1 MTDESNEPSS
11 STPVR
16 GTGSAEGRPLPA
28 IRHDGWTGEAMAKF
42 LESLAETGIVLD
54 ACDAADKSSTAAY
67 AHRRRH
73 PLFAEAWEKALGI
86 ARDRL
91 ADTLLA
97 RSIEGNVEQIIK
109 DGEIVAEKHFI
120 DNRLGLA
127 VLKRLD
133 QRTDSARDS
142 RRQQSPSRALAE
154 PDWELALTALR
165 TGDADDIAAALA
177 MLKGPVLGSSK
188 GDEVGEACDPPF
200 EDVEGDNFDHPRLW
214 RDWAKGDWRTN
225 FPSPPG
231 FDGHEE
237 DDWEDDTYSRTLSD
251 EELAALVA
259 AGIAEPSEALSE
271 VSLEQ
276 DEAER
281 DAFFAGLATTTVTPD
296 LIRGPPVF
304 AAPDEKAGAGSSP
317 A

>member
-1 MTDESNEPSS
+1 MNDDSNEPIS
-11 STPVR
+11 STLVR
-16 GTGSAEGRPLPA
+16 EPGSAEGRPLPA

-42 LESLAETGIVLD
+42 LETLAETGIVLD
-54 ACDAADKSSTAAY
+54 ACDAAGKSSTAAY

-133 QRTDSARDS
+133 QRAAFPGTGRGPGQRGNAAPQRLDSGLRRKTDG
-142 RRQQSPSRALAE
+142 L
-154 PDWELALTALR
+154 DWEMALTALR
-165 TGDADDIAAALA
+165 TGEEDAIAAALA
-177 MLKGPVLGSSK
+177 MLKG
-188 GDEVGEACDPPF
+188 DEVGEVCDPPF
-200 EDVEGDNFDHPRLW
+200 EDVEGDSFDHPRLW
-214 RDWAKGDWRTN
+214 RDWAKGEWRTN
-225 FPSPPG
+225 FPPPPG
-231 FDGHEE
+231 FDGHE
-237 DDWEDDTYSRTLSD
+237 DDEWEDDTYCRALSA

-259 AGIAEPSEALSE
+259 AGIAETSESLGE

-281 DAFFAGLATTTVTPD
+281 DAFFADLAARAHD
-296 LIRGPPVF
+296 DSR
-304 AAPDEKAGAGSSP
+304 A
-317 A
+317 

>member
-1 MTDESNEPSS
+1 MKCESFEPQLP
-11 STPVR
+11 T
-16 GTGSAEGRPLPA
+16 PA

-42 LESLAETGIVLD
+42 LETLAETGIVLEG
-54 ACDAADKSSTAAY
+54 CDAARKSSTAAY
-67 AHRRRH
+67 ALRRRE
-73 PLFAEAWEKALGI
+73 PLFAEAWETALRI

-133 QRTDSARDS
+133 QRADNMRGLS
-142 RRQQSPSRALAE
+142 RQQSSSQPLAE

-165 TGDADDIAAALA
+165 TGEADDIAAALA
-177 MLKGPVLGSSK
+177 LLK
-188 GDEVGEACDPPF
+188 GDEVGEVRDPLIEELECD
-200 EDVEGDNFDHPRLW
+200 DNIFRHPRLW
-214 RDWAKGDWRTN
+214 RKWDTGEWRTD
-225 FPSPPG
+225 FPPPPG

-237 DDWEDDTYSRTLSD
+237 GDWEDEDYCRAFSE

-259 AGIAEPSEALSE
+259 AGIAEPSDASE
-271 VSLEQ
+271 VSIEQ

-281 DAFFAGLATTTVTPD
+281 DAFFSGLS
-296 LIRGPPVF
+296 
-304 AAPDEKAGAGSSP
+304 GSVRDDST

>member
-1 MTDESNEPSS
+1 MNDDSNEPIS
-11 STPVR
+11 STIVR
-16 GTGSAEGRPLPA
+16 EPGSAEGRPLPA

-42 LESLAETGIVLD
+42 LETLAETGIVLD
-54 ACDAADKSSTAAY
+54 ACDAAGKSSTAAY

-133 QRTDSARDS
+133 QRTDGARGLS
-142 RRQQSPSRALAE
+142 RQQSPSQPLAE
-154 PDWELALTALR
+154 ADWELALTALR
-165 TGDADDIAAALA
+165 TGDADAIAAALA
-177 MLKGPVLGSSK
+177 MLKGPALGSSK
-188 GDEVGEACDPPF
+188 GDEVGEVCDPAF
-200 EDVEGDNFDHPRLW
+200 GDAESDNFDHPRLW
-214 RDWAKGDWRTN
+214 RDWAKGEWRTN
-225 FPSPPG
+225 FPPPPG
-231 FDGHEE
+231 FDGHQE
-237 DDWEDDTYSRTLSD
+237 DDWEDDTYCRALSD
-251 EELAALVA
+251 EEMAALVA
-259 AGIAEPSEALSE
+259 AGIAEPSEALNE

-281 DAFFAGLATTTVTPD
+281 DAFFGALV
-296 LIRGPPVF
+296 
-304 AAPDEKAGAGSSP
+304 AAACDASIA
-317 A
+317 

>member
-1 MTDESNEPSS
+1 MNDDSNEPIS
-11 STPVR
+11 STLVR
-16 GTGSAEGRPLPA
+16 EPGSAEGRPLPA

-42 LESLAETGIVLD
+42 LETLAETGIVLD
-54 ACDAADKSSTAAY
+54 ACDAAGKSSTAAY

-133 QRTDSARDS
+133 QRTDGSKVFQ
-142 RRQQSPSRALAE
+142 RQLSPSPIHAE

-177 MLKGPVLGSSK
+177 MLKGPALGSSK
-188 GDEVGEACDPPF
+188 GDEVGEVCDPPF

-214 RDWAKGDWRTN
+214 RDWAKGEWRTN
-225 FPSPPG
+225 FPPPPG
-231 FDGHEE
+231 FDGHE
-237 DDWEDDTYSRTLSD
+237 DDEWEDDTYCRALSA

-259 AGIAEPSEALSE
+259 AGIAEPSEAPSE

-281 DAFFAGLATTTVTPD
+281 DAFFARLSCRAQASD
-296 LIRGPPVF
+296 
-304 AAPDEKAGAGSSP
+304 
-317 A
+317 